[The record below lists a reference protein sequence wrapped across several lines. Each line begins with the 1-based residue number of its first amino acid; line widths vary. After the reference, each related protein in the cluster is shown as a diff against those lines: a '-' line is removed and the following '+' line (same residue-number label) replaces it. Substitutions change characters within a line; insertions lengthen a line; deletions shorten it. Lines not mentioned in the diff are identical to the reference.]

1 MGSIHICSSQLK
13 AEGEQVG
20 DGIFPHCVAEAA
32 WVLLDLEGRVHRP
45 SAKRLVKK
53 KSSLR
58 QSLKGRKTMGRGTCR
73 CVCVLGVESGKESKN
88 KIRCRRP
95 TTEIY

>member
-1 MGSIHICSSQLK
+1 M
-13 AEGEQVG
+13 G

-32 WVLLDLEGRVHRP
+32 WALLDLEGRVPRLL
-45 SAKRLVKK
+45 AKRLVKK

-58 QSLKGRKTMGRGTCR
+58 QSLKGRKTMAGRDLQ
-73 CVCVLGVESGKESKN
+73 VCMCWGWRVVKGKESKN

-95 TTEIY
+95 ITENY